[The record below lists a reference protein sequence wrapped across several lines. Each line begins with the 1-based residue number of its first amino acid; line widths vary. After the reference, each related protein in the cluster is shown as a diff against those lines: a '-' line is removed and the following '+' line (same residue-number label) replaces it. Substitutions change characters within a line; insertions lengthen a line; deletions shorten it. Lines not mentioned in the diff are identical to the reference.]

1 MRRPFTLLIALVAV
15 LAAAAPASATESGT
29 ATATL
34 SGSPNPVTAGAT
46 VAYQTTFTN
55 HTSRPL
61 QNTTLD
67 APAPAGFSVVNVV
80 SSGSCTTSSGDATC
94 TFGTLAKGA
103 SASATVI
110 MSVPMTTGDVN
121 SSVTWTTS
129 DGDHDSDDITLSAH
143 TTVTVQAPSPNTV
156 AVYVLP
162 AGGTVS
168 TGSTT
173 SAANPQSTTV
183 VVPATQTGAATSLS
197 EVDATSPQDACG
209 PGATCIGQIS
219 VVTIAANPF
228 PVTDP
233 LHLSFLLDS
242 SELPKHFTAKSLKK
256 LPMFHDSVSVPELH
270 RRGGR
275 GVAGSVRLG
284 AQDHQAEALQEGP
297 VRGRDRRELVDERPL
312 ADLIRR

>member
-15 LAAAAPASATESGT
+15 LAAAAPAWPTPAGT

-46 VAYQTTFTN
+46 VAYKTTFTN
-55 HTSRPL
+55 GTSQPL

-80 SSGSCTTSSGDATC
+80 SSGSCTISSGDATC

-110 MSVPMTTGDVN
+110 MSVPAATGNVN

-129 DGDHDSDDITLSAH
+129 DGDHDSDDITLPAS

-156 AVYVLP
+156 AEYVLP

-168 TGSTT
+168 TGSATT
-173 SAANPQSTTV
+173 ASNPQSTTA
-183 VVPATQTGAATSLS
+183 VVPSSQNGAATTLS
-197 EVDATSPQDACG
+197 EVNATSPQDACG
-209 PGATCIGQIS
+209 PGATCFGQIS
-219 VVTIAANPF
+219 VITILAPPF
-228 PVTDP
+228 PVADP
-233 LHLSFLLDS
+233 LHFSFLLDS
-242 SELPKHFTAKSLKK
+242 SELPKHFAAKSLKT
-256 LPMFHDSVSVPELH
+256 LPMFHDGVSVPNCT
-270 RRGGR
+270 GAT
-275 GVAGSVRLG
+275 GVASPDPCVSARKIIKPKHCKKGQFEVKIDVNSSTN
-284 AQDHQAEALQEGP
+284 
-297 VRGRDRRELVDERPL
+297 GRWRT
-312 ADLIRR
+312 